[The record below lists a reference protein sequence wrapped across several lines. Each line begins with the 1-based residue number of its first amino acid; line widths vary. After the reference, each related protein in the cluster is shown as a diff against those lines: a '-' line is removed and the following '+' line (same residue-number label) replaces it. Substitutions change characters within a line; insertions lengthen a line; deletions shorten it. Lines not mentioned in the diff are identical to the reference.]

1 MLADLAWIPRGVAKT
16 KLPEDV
22 DGNED
27 MDVSGNSD
35 QEDDN
40 DMLADTN
47 RDEDESEAVD
57 VSEVLA
63 NDLDNLS
70 FYKKGERDPHLSS
83 GPKANK
89 IFDEEELED
98 LTIQS
103 TDAVVISVHSGED
116 VSLLM
121 THVFDD
127 NPDESDDESNSYV
140 PHTYIH
146 HDIVLPTLPLC
157 AAHTSLQ
164 VNDDV
169 VNLVAVGMFT
179 PGIEVWDIDQVNNL
193 EPVASLGGYG
203 ASSVVK
209 DALAAANKVR
219 AGGSRKRKKKPQL
232 KLRDGSHTDA
242 VMSLS
247 WNSTQREYLASGSAD
262 HTVKVWDIE
271 SAHCASTFSHHDGK
285 VQAVAFHPSE
295 AELLLTGSF
304 DKTVQ
309 VLDVRDPG
317 KKGKWSVNADVE
329 TCAWGH
335 GQLSNVVITTT
346 EDGYVSVFD
355 SRMAGKD
362 ASPLSR
368 WQAHKGA
375 VSSCAVSRDIPGLM
389 VTGSVDKQIKVW
401 DISRVGSEEVESIYQ
416 RPSKA
421 GAVFALSLC
430 PLPDSET
437 NASPFVIAYGGSKGS
452 LGVIDLAVE
461 SEAVRERFMYH
472 CGAAAAKVIKKR
484 SERRAFVTDR
494 AQSKRS
500 KQIRNGG
507 QKDPDSEP
515 ENSSDNSRTD
525 DD

>member
-1 MLADLAWIPRGVAKT
+1 MLVDLAWIPRGVAQT
-16 KLPEDV
+16 KLPKHV
-22 DGNED
+22 QGNEG
-27 MDVSGNSD
+27 MDVSDSD

-40 DMLADTN
+40 AMHDDANID
-47 RDEDESEAVD
+47 RDDSEPVD

-83 GPKANK
+83 DPKSNEL
-89 IFDEEELED
+89 FDEEELED

-103 TDAVVISVHSGED
+103 TDAVVISVHSGD
-116 VSLLM
+116 DISLLM

-127 NPDESDDESNSYV
+127 NPDESDDESNAYV

-157 AAHTSLQ
+157 AAHTSFQ
-164 VNDDV
+164 VNEDV

-203 ASSVVK
+203 PSSVVK

-219 AGGSRKRKKKPQL
+219 AGGKRKRKKKPQL

-242 VMSLS
+242 TMSLS
-247 WNSTQREYLASGSAD
+247 WNSIQREYLASGSAD

-271 SAHCASTFSHHDGK
+271 SAHCASTFSHHSGK

-309 VLDVRDPG
+309 ILDVRDPG
-317 KKGKWSVNADVE
+317 KRGKWSVSGDVE

-335 GQLSNVVITTT
+335 AELSNVVITTT

-355 SRMAGKD
+355 SRMAGKH

-375 VSSCAVSRDIPGLM
+375 VTSCAVSRDIPGLM

-401 DISRVGSEEVESIYQ
+401 DISRVGSEDIQSIYQ
-416 RPSKA
+416 RPSRM
-421 GAVFALSLC
+421 GAIFTLSLC
-430 PLPDSET
+430 PLPSAGT
-437 NASPFVIAYGGSKGS
+437 NASPFVVAYGGSKGS

-461 SEAVRERFMYH
+461 SEAVQERFMPH

-484 SERRAFVTDR
+484 SERRAFATR
-494 AQSKRS
+494 SAQSRVS
-500 KQIRNGG
+500 KQITNGDQG
-507 QKDPDSEP
+507 DPDNESEK
-515 ENSSDNSRTD
+515 SSDSSSTEND
-525 DD
+525 